1 MPITSDVNSKE
12 EKIRLV
18 EGALM
23 TLVIQDFA
31 CVKKFFTWF
40 LDHLDLE
47 DDDEIDE
54 NDEAITTV
62 IPALQ
67 RIFERFK

>member
-1 MPITSDVNSKE
+1 MPITSNVNSKE

-40 LDHLDLE
+40 LEHLDLE
-47 DDDEIDE
+47 DEEEIAEDDESM
-54 NDEAITTV
+54 TTV
-62 IPALQ
+62 IPALK
-67 RIFERFK
+67 RIF

>member
-1 MPITSDVNSKE
+1 MPITSNVNSKE

-40 LDHLDLE
+40 LEHLDLE
-47 DDDEIDE
+47 DEEEIAEDDESM
-54 NDEAITTV
+54 TTV

-67 RIFERFK
+67 RIF